1 VARQRT
7 TTERDNVSAES
18 SELVQEPVAEVT
30 VLPMSVTTHILGDNM
45 KVAVSRSFKINMG
58 NYESADSF
66 VSVTVDVPVATDLV
80 ALSDEF
86 GAVLD
91 TLQGPDM
98 RMFRA
103 LTREN
108 KSIAKSL
115 DFE

>member
-1 VARQRT
+1 MAARKKI
-7 TTERDNVSAES
+7 EDESIEIVS
-18 SELVQEPVAEVT
+18 EPLADVSQLPVT
-30 VLPMSVTTHILGDNM
+30 VQSTILGDTM
-45 KVAVSRSFKINMG
+45 KVALSRSFKVNMG

-66 VSVTVDVPVATDLV
+66 VSVTVDVSTHTDLV

-86 GAVLD
+86 GRVLD
-91 TLQGPDM
+91 SLQGADM
-98 RMFRA
+98 RMFKA

>member
-1 VARQRT
+1 
-7 TTERDNVSAES
+7 
-18 SELVQEPVAEVT
+18 
-30 VLPMSVTTHILGDNM
+30 M
-45 KVAVSRSFKINMG
+45 KVALSRSFKINMG

-66 VSVTVDVPVATDLV
+66 VSVTVDVPVSTDLL

-86 GAVLD
+86 GTVLD

-98 RMFRA
+98 RMFKA
-103 LTREN
+103 LTNEN